1 MRLYNFIQ
9 FRPAGHREPHNEV
22 GSLTPAEYLVGF
34 EPGAFQFS
42 LQLEYQIFYF
52 LSITMILETIKW
64 HQWFQV
70 ISEET
75 IVNKNKLILIKGVYL
90 LDLLKGLSLNTK
102 AITFYWFIYCF
113 ICTAEWPLPYNFNK
127 THNILTHE

>member
-1 MRLYNFIQ
+1 
-9 FRPAGHREPHNEV
+9 
-22 GSLTPAEYLVGF
+22 
-34 EPGAFQFS
+34 
-42 LQLEYQIFYF
+42 
-52 LSITMILETIKW
+52 MILETIKW

-113 ICTAEWPLPYNFNK
+113 IYTAEWPLPYNFNK